1 MGRPT
6 RVTQCLHAFCNAHRL
21 RELTAI
27 TKTIPSRQWAT
38 NMSALLWETNA
49 QVDVNRAQ
57 GLAMLPAGAVE
68 RLQDCYDAILTAAE
82 ATTAP
87 SPASQHPRARQA
99 IPRLQPHRPLA
110 GTPR

>member
-1 MGRPT
+1 
-6 RVTQCLHAFCNAHRL
+6 
-21 RELTAI
+21 
-27 TKTIPSRQWAT
+27 
-38 NMSALLWETNA
+38 MSALLWETNA

-82 ATTAP
+82 ATNPRRPRRPGTR
-87 SPASQHPRARQA
+87 RARQA